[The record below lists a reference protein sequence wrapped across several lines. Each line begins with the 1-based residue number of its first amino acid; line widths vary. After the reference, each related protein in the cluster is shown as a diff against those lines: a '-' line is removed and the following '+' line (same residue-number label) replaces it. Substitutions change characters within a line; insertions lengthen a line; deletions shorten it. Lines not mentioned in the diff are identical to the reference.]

1 MSEKKVIGTDNN
13 GNSKIR
19 INADY
24 TVNLQITM
32 TNDEVDGDMHEINF
46 NNIFEFIDYVSEHGK
61 EILENIDNGECE
73 YNLQIDFGKK
83 DFNYD
88 FIYLPILST
97 GHPSIGIEIDGS
109 FITDEIKGDKQAL
122 HDIMD
127 IAYKRTNWG
136 QARGK

>member
-1 MSEKKVIGTDNN
+1 MSEKKVIGTDNK

-19 INADY
+19 INSDY
-24 TVNLQITM
+24 TVNLQIT
-32 TNDEVDGDMHEINF
+32 TQDDDDDWHEINF
-46 NNIFEFIDYVSEHGK
+46 DNIFDFIDYVSEHGK

-97 GHPSIGIEIDGS
+97 GHPSIGLEIDAS
-109 FITDEIKGDKQAL
+109 FIENEIRGDKQAL

>member
-19 INADY
+19 INSDY
-24 TVNLQITM
+24 SVSLQITM
-32 TNDEVDGDMHEINF
+32 QDDDGDFHKIDF
-46 NNIFEFIDYVSEHGK
+46 DNIFDFVDYISKHGK
-61 EILENIDNGECE
+61 EMLENIDDGECE
-73 YNLQIDFGKK
+73 YDLQINFGKK
-83 DFNYD
+83 D
-88 FIYLPILST
+88 FIYLPIVST

-109 FITDEIKGDKQAL
+109 FIDDEIRGDKQAL

-136 QARGK
+136 QARKDE

>member
-19 INADY
+19 INSDY
-24 TVNLQITM
+24 TVNLQIT
-32 TNDEVDGDMHEINF
+32 TQDDDDDWHEINF
-46 NNIFEFIDYVSEHGK
+46 DNIFDFIEYISEHGK
-61 EILENIDNGECE
+61 EILENIDNGEYE
-73 YNLQIDFGKK
+73 YNLQIDFGKNN
-83 DFNYD
+83 FNYD

-97 GHPSIGIEIDGS
+97 GHQSIGIEIDGS
-109 FITDEIKGDKQAL
+109 FIADEIKGDKQAL